1 MENKKIVK
9 SKSSQNKNQGLLK
22 KAEKINKIKEKKP
35 FLTKFFVRIVVTI
48 FLLCAFVFGINF
60 ALKKITQV
68 TMEGKSALVTKQLS
82 YCQELVTAKYRYSD
96 IVTLKKSAGFAK
108 SYSIVK
114 FSGVLR
120 VGIADITDVFYDISK
135 DGKTLI
141 VKMPPMEL
149 LGNDLVSQEVFD
161 EKQSIFVPIT
171 TQEIFDEIE
180 EARRQFAEDAV
191 AEGILQ
197 EAAVYAE
204 KIIFQMMKACGFE
217 KVLFK

>member
-1 MENKKIVK
+1 MEKKKNVTK
-9 SKSSQNKNQGLLK
+9 SKNQTQNQGLLK
-22 KAEKINKIKEKKP
+22 KAEQINKIKDKKP
-35 FLTKFFVRIVVTI
+35 FLTKIVVRIVVAI
-48 FLLCAFVFGINF
+48 LLLSAFAFGINF
-60 ALKKITQV
+60 AVKKITRV

-96 IVTLKKSAGFAK
+96 IITLKKSAGFAK

-114 FSGVLR
+114 FSGILR

-135 DGKTLI
+135 DGKKLT
-141 VKMPPMEL
+141 VKMPPMEI

-161 EKQSIFVPIT
+161 EKQSIFIPIT

-180 EARRQFAEDAV
+180 EARKQFAEDSV

-197 EAAVYAE
+197 EAGVYAE
-204 KIIFQMMKACGFE
+204 KIIRQMMMACGFE
-217 KVLFK
+217 SVEIK